1 MNRTNDD
8 DNGRQASD
16 LHRVVQVN
24 EEIKKV
30 IMASSEVNL
39 VALNAMLIAKRSGEK
54 SRGFRVVSSELRVF
68 SRKLDGV
75 MNSLG
80 ALVFGLINDAARIRK
95 QARTYRYLLAATGQG
110 ESAKELL
117 APIISRKE
125 EEIRC
130 INQMIQKDWGRLL
143 LQLNRALQLCEM
155 GDALSRSAKIEA
167 VYGGDMSATL
177 KQVAS
182 QIDLTVGN
190 ILSTLKLLKTQLA
203 G

>member
-1 MNRTNDD
+1 MNNANDD
-8 DNGRQASD
+8 EIRQASD
-16 LHRVVQVN
+16 LHRVVKVN

-30 IMASSEVNL
+30 IRVSSEVNL

-68 SRKLDGV
+68 SRKLDEV

-80 ALVFGLINDAARIRK
+80 ALVFGLINDAASIRK
-95 QARTYRYLLAATGQG
+95 QARTCRYLLTTMDQG
-110 ESAKELL
+110 GSTKELL

-125 EEIRC
+125 EEMRGTG
-130 INQMIQKDWGRLL
+130 QVIQRDWDKLL

-167 VYGGDMSATL
+167 VYGGDMSPTL
-177 KQVAS
+177 KQVAN
-182 QIDLTVGN
+182 QIDLTVNG
-190 ILSTLKLLKTQLA
+190 ILSTLKLLKTKLA

>member
-8 DNGRQASD
+8 DARQASD

-30 IMASSEVNL
+30 IRASSEVNL

-54 SRGFRVVSSELRVF
+54 SRGFRVVSAELRVF
-68 SRKLDGV
+68 SRKLDAV

-80 ALVFGLINDAARIRK
+80 ALIFGLINDAAHIRK
-95 QARTYRYLLAATGQG
+95 QARTCRYLQAATGQG
-110 ESAKELL
+110 GSAREFL

-125 EEIRC
+125 EEMRGTGHAL
-130 INQMIQKDWGRLL
+130 QRDWDRLL

-167 VYGGDMSATL
+167 VYGGDMSVTL
-177 KQVAS
+177 KQVAH

-190 ILSTLKLLKTQLA
+190 ILSILKLLRTRIA